1 VYNSYLESAEHLRFR
16 GTRFASSVK
25 EVKMMGQRR
34 LCFALSFAVL
44 LAFSVGAERADAQAV
59 ATSSEPSSIRP
70 YLGRW
75 DLTVKT
81 PTQERPSWIEF
92 SERDGQVNGL
102 MVGFWGHAT
111 PTGTVQLKG
120 GEIEFTAPADA
131 GFDEGTL
138 FKGQLAGGGQLAGT
152 ATSPKGVSWQWTGE
166 RAPALE
172 RTSAPHWGKPVRLFD
187 GKDLSGWKF
196 ADPSHAGVWS
206 VEHGTLVKNG
216 SGSELISIPKFGDF
230 KVHAEFNCGPM
241 ANSGVYLRGRYEVQI
256 ETDSASEPPDQ
267 RLGAVYGFLS
277 PEPALP
283 QRPNVWQ
290 TYDITLVGRT
300 LTLVHDGKTVIDHKE
315 ILGIT
320 GGAFDSHEGLPGP
333 IYLQG
338 SEAGRVAFRNV
349 VITSAE

>member
-1 VYNSYLESAEHLRFR
+1 MIE
-16 GTRFASSVK
+16 
-25 EVKMMGQRR
+25 QRR
-34 LCFALSFAVL
+34 LCFALFFAVL
-44 LAFSVGAERADAQAV
+44 LASWGGAQAADAQAV
-59 ATSSEPSSIRP
+59 ATSTEPSSMRP

-92 SERDGQVNGL
+92 SERQGQVNGL

-111 PTGTVQLKG
+111 PTGTVQLKD
-120 GEIEFTAPADA
+120 GEIEFTAPTDE

-138 FKGQLAGGGQLAGT
+138 FKGKLADGQLAGT
-152 ATSPKGVSWQWTGE
+152 ATSPKGASWQWTGQ

-172 RTSAPHWGKPVRLFD
+172 PKGAAHWGKPVRLFD

-196 ADPSHAGVWS
+196 ADPGHAGVWS
-206 VEHGTLVKNG
+206 VEDGTLVKDG
-216 SGSELISIPKFGDF
+216 SGSELMSVPKFGDF
-230 KVHAEFNCGPM
+230 KLHVEFNCGPM

-256 ETDSASEPPDQ
+256 ETDSTSEPPN
-267 RLGAVYGFLS
+267 RSMGAVYGFLT
-277 PEPALP
+277 PDPALP
-283 QRPNVWQ
+283 RTPNVWQ

-315 ILGIT
+315 IPGIT
-320 GGAFDSHEGLPGP
+320 GGALDSHEGLPGP

-338 SEAGRVAFRNV
+338 TEAGRVAFRNV
-349 VITSAE
+349 VITPAE